1 MFVQYNR
8 PNNHVL
14 STHGVMAANG
24 VMTQPDIA
32 VLRPGW
38 QEFPKHIFDMHKD
51 EPSFKKLMAEGVIV
65 VSDAA
70 MGTGKKAVKVGQA
83 DVEVHL
89 SEIKDE
95 KKCIEIVNGTFDRE
109 LFQRW
114 LDEETR
120 SKVKRAI
127 SARIKELYG
136 KKDEE

>member
-1 MFVQYNR
+1 MFLQYNR

-14 STHGVMAANG
+14 STHGSMVGGVMA
-24 VMTQPDIA
+24 QPEIH

-38 QEFPKHIFDMHKD
+38 QEFPKHIYDMHKD
-51 EPSFKKLMAEGVIV
+51 DKMFKEMVKKGDIV
-65 VSDAA
+65 VSDVKVGA
-70 MGTGKKAVKVGQA
+70 GKKAVALAEA

-95 KKCIEIVNGTFDRE
+95 KKCIEIVKGTFNRE
-109 LFQRW
+109 LLQRW

-127 SARIKELYG
+127 NERVKEVYG
-136 KKDEE
+136 KKEE